1 MITEKDYIYLKSNR
15 ICNPIVGKEL
25 NLITKIQNDK
35 TTLFNCSRVLVVS
48 RDRDIVVVKNQNGNE
63 LLLNFDDDWIEVKV
77 GRRNTYESFLT
88 N

>member
-1 MITEKDYIYLKSNR
+1 MITEKDYLYLKSSR
-15 ICNPIVGKEL
+15 IRTPIVGKEL
-25 NLITKIQNDK
+25 NLITRIQNDK
-35 TTLFNCSRVLVVS
+35 ATLFNCSRVVVVS
-48 RDRDIVVVKNQNGNE
+48 SEEYIVVVRNQNGNE

>member
-1 MITEKDYIYLKSNR
+1 MITEKDYLYLKSNR
-15 ICNPIVGKEL
+15 IHNPIVGKEL
-25 NLITKIQNDK
+25 NLITKIENGK
-35 TTLFNCSRVLVVS
+35 TTLFNCSRVVIVS
-48 RDRDIVVVKNQNGNE
+48 REEDIVVVRNQSGNE